1 MIFLNIKQSSNS
13 VQENVDAGYTVH
25 IPRKFF
31 LITVIMMHKIFRTNA
46 FYICYNNK
54 KMKIKPSTDYNC
66 TEFLNI
72 LLRSKK
78 FEKNNQ
84 ESSEGY
90 TYCTD

>member
-1 MIFLNIKQSSNS
+1 MWMQATHSKKILPI
-13 VQENVDAGYTVH
+13 E
-25 IPRKFF
+25 
-31 LITVIMMHKIFRTNA
+31 TVIMMHKIFRTNA

-78 FEKNNQ
+78 FEKKNQ